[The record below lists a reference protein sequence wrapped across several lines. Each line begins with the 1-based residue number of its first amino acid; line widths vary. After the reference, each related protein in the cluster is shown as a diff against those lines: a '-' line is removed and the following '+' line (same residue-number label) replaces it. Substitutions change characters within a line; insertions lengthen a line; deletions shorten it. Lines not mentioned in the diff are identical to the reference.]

1 MSSNLKN
8 LSNENSF
15 VSDHSDEGFPNFI
28 KKSKNNQGDDNNY
41 EILSPFM

>member
-15 VSDHSDEGFPNFI
+15 VSDHSDGAFPNFI
-28 KKSKNNQGDDNNY
+28 KKSKNSQEDDNNH